1 MDSATLLGLLA
12 GTCTTISFLPQIMK
26 AWKSKSTH
34 DISTGMYVILSTGLL
49 LWTLYGFIIHSLP
62 VIVANVVGLALSC
75 SVLLLKIRHG

>member
-34 DISTGMYVILSTGLL
+34 DISTGMYVIL
-49 LWTLYGFIIHSLP
+49 LWTLYGFILHSLP